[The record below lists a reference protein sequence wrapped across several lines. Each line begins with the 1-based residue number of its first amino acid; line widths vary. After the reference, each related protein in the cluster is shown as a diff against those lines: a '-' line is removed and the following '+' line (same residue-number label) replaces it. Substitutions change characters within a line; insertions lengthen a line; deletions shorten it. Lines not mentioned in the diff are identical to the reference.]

1 MVESAVSGS
10 ADVPCACAAGV
21 ADEKLSFA
29 DIQQRANLPDEDV
42 IRILHSMACGKY
54 KILAKEPVGKT
65 INKAD
70 MFSMNHAFTDRMRRI
85 KVGRPGGPAMLCAA
99 LAMPP
104 RINAM
109 LHHPLRAPASEPA
122 TSSASAPRER

>member
-1 MVESAVSGS
+1 MRCVV
-10 ADVPCACAAGV
+10 ADAR

-85 KVGRPGGPAMLCAA
+85 KVREALGGPAMLHSVRSMNGALSSHVGAPFLASTLYEHSKCACCA
-99 LAMPP
+99 L
-104 RINAM
+104 
-109 LHHPLRAPASEPA
+109 
-122 TSSASAPRER
+122 